1 MVVKCHICN
10 CFNVNNSMDD
20 KGKGLIGKSPVS
32 IALREQLNRARESAY
47 AALLRET
54 EALRRNGEKKVM
66 NM

>member
-1 MVVKCHICN
+1 
-10 CFNVNNSMDD
+10 MDD